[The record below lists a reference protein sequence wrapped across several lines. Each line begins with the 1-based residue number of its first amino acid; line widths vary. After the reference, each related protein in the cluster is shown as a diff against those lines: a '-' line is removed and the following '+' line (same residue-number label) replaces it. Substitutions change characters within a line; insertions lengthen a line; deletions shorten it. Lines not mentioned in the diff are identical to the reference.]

1 MYQHLSHMTWGV
13 YATKN
18 TAYSL
23 QNTGWNR
30 TKWNNEWLILGL
42 QTKNKCIPQPTLYNI
57 KSAILNFLIVLI
69 RHITKQIYQILKW
82 SHTSE
87 RIKTF
92 ETNKHHEYC
101 VYINI
106 VWEYQFNRKV
116 PFVATSMWPSKALR
130 FLKSHLWLSC
140 FFVITCF
147 TLWAYYLWDWIA
159 TFSFLM
165 MICVILL
172 LHSNRIRTYMR
183 MPCRENY
190 SQSVVTGCC
199 SGAH

>member
-42 QTKNKCIPQPTLYNI
+42 QTKNKFIPQPTLYNI

-87 RIKTF
+87 RVKTF
-92 ETNKHHEYC
+92 KTNKHHEYC

-106 VWEYQFNRKV
+106 VWEHQFNRKSTFCSDKYV
-116 PFVATSMWPSKALR
+116 TVKSFAL
-130 FLKSHLWLSC
+130 FEE
-140 FFVITCF
+140 
-147 TLWAYYLWDWIA
+147 
-159 TFSFLM
+159 SFM
-165 MICVILL
+165 VILL
-172 LHSNRIRTYMR
+172 FRHYMLYTLSLLLVGLDSHIFFSYDD
-183 MPCRENY
+183 MCD
-190 SQSVVTGCC
+190 TFII
-199 SGAH
+199 